1 MARPYTR
8 REQRLLGEYLAA
20 RYPTATIALNVR
32 VGDYPLHL
40 ANQLPPG
47 VPVKALNGY
56 RRYVDAIV
64 KLADRVI
71 LIEAKVTLNMDAAG
85 TIRLYKELWPTTPEY
100 THWRDLPVELEIV
113 AAIIDPVVKRLAE
126 SDGVRVVQYSPAWL
140 NASILASEVNVGKLQ
155 PTPLPDHI
163 GRG

>member
-1 MARPYTR
+1 MARAYTR

-20 RYPTATIALNVR
+20 RYPTATIAMNVR
-32 VGDYPLHL
+32 LGDYPIHL
-40 ANQLPPG
+40 ANQLPPN
-47 VPVKALNGY
+47 VPIQALNAY

-64 KLADRVI
+64 KLPDRVI
-71 LIEAKVTLNMDAAG
+71 LVEAKITLNMDAAG

-100 THWRDLPVELEIV
+100 THWHDLPVEMEIV
-113 AAIIDPVVKRLAE
+113 AAIIDPVIKRLAE

-140 NASILASEVNVGKLQ
+140 NAAILANEVNVGKLQ

-163 GRG
+163 GRS